1 MSGGTDTRPRGAA
14 AEARATG
21 APPAPRGRPLLRGK
35 LHEVGFWMSLV
46 AGPLLVGLAPS
57 GAGRVATGVYALT
70 LSGLLGVSA
79 LYHRVTWQPAQR
91 AVMRRL
97 DHAMIFLLIAG
108 TYTPIAL
115 VLPAGRGVA
124 LLVVVWVG
132 ALAGV
137 GFQLVWP
144 TAPRALQAAV
154 YILLGW
160 TAVAVLPDLARALG
174 GAGLALIVA
183 GGVLY
188 SLGAVVYARRRP
200 DPAPTVFGYHEV
212 FHALV
217 LAAALCHLAAVAGM
231 VLPQL

>member
-1 MSGGTDTRPRGAA
+1 MSRGADVRSRPA
-14 AEARATG
+14 AEEARAT
-21 APPAPRGRPLLRGK
+21 AARSPAQRRPLLRGK
-35 LHEVGFWMSLV
+35 LHEAGFWMSLV
-46 AGPLLVGLAPS
+46 AGPVLVGFAPS
-57 GAGRVATGVYALT
+57 GTGRIAVAVYALT

-115 VLPAGRGVA
+115 VLPPARGLA
-124 LLVVVWVG
+124 LLLVIWVG

-137 GFQLVWP
+137 GFQVAWP
-144 TAPRALQAAV
+144 TAPRMLQAAV
-154 YILLGW
+154 YVVLGW

-174 GAGLALIVA
+174 AGGLALIVA

-200 DPAPTVFGYHEV
+200 DPVPAVFGYHEV

-217 LAAALCHLAAVAGM
+217 LAAALCHFAALAGT